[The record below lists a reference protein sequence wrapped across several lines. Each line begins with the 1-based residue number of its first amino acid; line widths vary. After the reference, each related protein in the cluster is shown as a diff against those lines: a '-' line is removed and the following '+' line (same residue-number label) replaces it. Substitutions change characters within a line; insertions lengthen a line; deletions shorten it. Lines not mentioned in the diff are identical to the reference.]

1 MLIHLSRV
9 DKNGNRRDTYID
21 YVCGGTVPRYKRN
34 LQCPCQRTAC
44 SGKAIG
50 IGYDPSS
57 SGFGRIS
64 VGVVSEDGVY
74 HQHLGVTDRFG
85 NDPDKVFAQQ
95 VAQLGPNMMDL
106 IKFFV
111 RGQEKDFKPKSAGLS
126 RK

>member
-1 MLIHLSRV
+1 MVTEEIPTLIMYAVEQYPDIKEIYNAHAR
-9 DKNGNRRDTYID
+9 GQP
-21 YVCGGTVPRYKRN
+21 VP
-34 LQCPCQRTAC
+34 
-44 SGKAIG
+44 GKAIG

-74 HQHLGVTDRFG
+74 HQHFGVTDRFG